1 MNTEKLKEVA
11 STIREAAKRRNEASI
26 KALDGLIEVYTQH
39 QPSFLGDRDYGISQE
54 LEAIIESETVSLVD
68 VINRIILEEE
78 RNMKAAQWLE
88 DKINLNS
95 PEYKLLIEMLKKE
108 SEKMVFIAKDS
119 SPVRV
124 DYRCYNK
131 ECKTCYPETFCY
143 YDLKESDFLEVGD
156 EYSPDNRHWFLVEKE
171 FGEPVSKFKATSF
184 RRKIKP
190 KNTDHITYPNIVTD
204 YPAHLSGV
212 VLDTNEQFKI
222 VDSPFVVQ
230 KKLSDEQPFEVGGIV
245 TSSKETE
252 IEGELLITGPPVLS
266 KKEDEQIDNYF
277 EPFKKQA
284 EKEVNE
290 YLYIQ
295 YIINKLETRNEFLSS
310 KDIDSVANQQKVE
323 ENKETIKLIYNL
335 INGTK

>member
-1 MNTEKLKEVA
+1 MNTEKLKEIA
-11 STIREAAKRRNEASI
+11 STIIEASKRRNEASI
-26 KALDGLIEVYTQH
+26 KALDGLIEVYEH
-39 QPSFLGDRDYGISQE
+39 QPSFLGDRDHGISQE

-78 RNMKAAQWLE
+78 RNMKAAQWLD

-108 SEKMVFIAKDS
+108 NEKMVFIAKDS

-143 YDLKESDFLEVGD
+143 YDLKEADFLEVGD

-171 FGEPVSKFKATSF
+171 FGQPVSKFNTTSF
-184 RRKIKP
+184 RRKIKA

-212 VLDTNEQFKI
+212 VLDTSEQFKI
-222 VDSPFVVQ
+222 IDSPFVVQ
-230 KKLSDEQPFEVGGIV
+230 KKLNDEQPFEVGGILKKPSNENEFPSV
-245 TSSKETE
+245 
-252 IEGELLITGPPVLS
+252 ELLITGRNFGKLERI
-266 KKEDEQIDNYF
+266 KEFDI
-277 EPFKKQA
+277 PFRKQA